1 MARSQSEV
9 LHCLPSQLLSS
20 KERKTLPRLSK
31 SETSL
36 VKSRSGIKLALTRSL
51 SDMLLCSLL
60 SQLLSPSKLPK
71 ALPRLSKSDTSLVA
85 KSDSKVTPLHKPES
99 CSAVLRCSPSSPLVS
114 STDSKSQLCCMS
126 SSDDNSI
133 ALSSNSRSELL
144 SVVSIQS
151 RSSQSHNSFWTF
163 YTSPVP
169 GSITSSDTQNV
180 QLQRHE
186 REYLFVRRPYLVPSA
201 VVSSWLSQY
210 FAFKTGRAPEEC
222 DDLATSQ
229 GEPSGQ
235 GVQRDPDAED
245 VPVSQDGSD
254 GQRSLGSQPSIDAGS
269 ADLDLDGS
277 SEEEGVASQSS
288 TDDDGELVVS
298 GEGQSDHY
306 NLVMPTCCGAGDML
320 RNQFGESSSRRPSY
334 PSNGSANQQEDGSV
348 NHHYLIN
355 DLKTEVVLS
364 DIPPPVLGM
373 FPARACTSAVGL
385 HRPSQ
390 WSERKI
396 SASLPNI
403 NKMFGLKNIETVF
416 NLRSLEVD
424 VDERENTAQ
433 DGIDSPERR
442 GGYDNSDEREFICD
456 DALDSISVVCEK
468 IERRDQAL
476 RDAARGMRYF
486 TDQTIPCYTITYH
499 AIPYHTIPYHT
510 IPYHNITYH
519 TMLYHITSYEIHHP
533 TPYHTIPYH
542 TIPYHT
548 MPQHAYTLPYRNLC
562 SFYSKGSR
570 EQSTRSEE
578 AENAQR
584 RRNRSSQF

>member
-20 KERKTLPRLSK
+20 KERKTLPRLSE

-51 SDMLLCSLL
+51 SDMLLCSLP
-60 SQLLSPSKLPK
+60 SQLLRPTKLLK
-71 ALPRLSKSDTSLVA
+71 AFPRLSKSDTCLVA

-99 CSAVLRCSPSSPLVS
+99 CSAVLRCSPSSPLMS
-114 STDSKSQLCCMS
+114 STGSKDQLCGMS
-126 SSDDNSI
+126 SSDGNSI
-133 ALSSNSRSELL
+133 ALSSSSRSELL
-144 SVVSIQS
+144 SDVSIQS
-151 RSSQSHNSFWTF
+151 RSSLSHHSFWTL
-163 YTSPVP
+163 YTSPVR
-169 GSITSSDTQNV
+169 GSITSSDAQNV
-180 QLQRHE
+180 QLRRHE

-201 VVSSWLSQY
+201 IVSSWLSQY

-222 DDLATSQ
+222 DDLASQ

-245 VPVSQDGSD
+245 GSVSQDGSD

-288 TDDDGELVVS
+288 TDDDSELVVS

-306 NLVMPTCCGAGDML
+306 NLVMPTCYGAGDML
-320 RNQFGESSSRRPSY
+320 RNQFGESVSRLSY
-334 PSNGSANQQEDGSV
+334 PSNGSANQQEGEPV

-403 NKMFGLKNIETVF
+403 NKIFGLNNTETVF

-424 VDERENTAQ
+424 VDDRENTAQ

-442 GGYDNSDEREFICD
+442 GGYDNSDERGFICD

-476 RDAARGMRYF
+476 RDAARGMRCF
-486 TDQTIPCYTITYH
+486 SVQTIPCYTITYH
-499 AIPYHTIPYHT
+499 AIPYLYISYHVVPYH
-510 IPYHNITYH
+510 
-519 TMLYHITSYEIHHP
+519 HIV
-533 TPYHTIPYH
+533 
-542 TIPYHT
+542 
-548 MPQHAYTLPYRNLC
+548 
-562 SFYSKGSR
+562 
-570 EQSTRSEE
+570 
-578 AENAQR
+578 
-584 RRNRSSQF
+584 